1 MAEIVPAEIVRE
13 GPPEAGRSP
22 QGSPKGSPAERLAT
36 VLPAGPE
43 AVPVSDAALP
53 GVNPNFSGAGNDAA
67 LVDLWLRDLAPKTRA
82 AYVHGLRR
90 FFDLTGSKSLGLT
103 TLSDLQDFADSL
115 ADTLA
120 PMTQRKTLAAVKSLF
135 TFANR
140 TGYLPFNVGAALKL
154 PPAKDDLAERELTEK
169 DVHKLMNAP
178 FLAEPQQ
185 TPDQGPT
192 PKTGE
197 KSGRPGPNAQRDHA
211 IMLVLYAG
219 GLRREDVC
227 RLKWRDVKDRDDV
240 QEGAG
245 QITVFGK
252 GSKTGTVL
260 LPPSVYA
267 ELKALRVR
275 GRPAKGGE
283 GPREAGPEEPVFAS
297 RKRNTK
303 SGGHLDVSMINRIV
317 AKAAKKAGIEGNVSP
332 HWLRHSHATHA
343 ERRGAKLSLVQKT
356 LRHSSLAT
364 TGRYL
369 HANPTESSAMY
380 LGL

>member
-1 MAEIVPAEIVRE
+1 MAELVPAVGAASAPEKAAPT
-13 GPPEAGRSP
+13 PPL
-22 QGSPKGSPAERLAT
+22 ERLIE

-43 AVPVSDAALP
+43 AVPAENLRLP
-53 GVNPNFSGAGNDAA
+53 GAAPNFSGASDDAR
-67 LVDLWLRDLAPKTRA
+67 LVELWLKDFAPKTRA
-82 AYVHGLRR
+82 AYAHELMR
-90 FFDLTGSKSLGLT
+90 FFDVTGSKPLGLT
-103 TLSDLQDFADSL
+103 TLADLQDFADSI
-115 ADTLA
+115 AEMLA
-120 PMTQRKTLAAVKSLF
+120 PRTQRKTLAAVKSLF

-140 TGYLPFNVGAALKL
+140 TGYIPYNVGAALRL
-154 PPAKDDLAERELTEK
+154 PPVKDDLAERELTEAE
-169 DVHKLMNAP
+169 VHKLINAP
-178 FLAEPQQ
+178 FL
-185 TPDQGPT
+185 PD
-192 PKTGE
+192 PKRKDG
-197 KSGRPGPNAQRDHA
+197 KPGPFARRDHA
-211 IMLVLYAG
+211 ILLTLYAG

-227 RLKWRDVKDRDDV
+227 VLKWRDVKDRDDV
-240 QEGAG
+240 APGAG
-245 QITVFGK
+245 QITVYGK

-267 ELKALRVR
+267 EVLALRR
-275 GRPAKGGE
+275 SGGGKGDGQE
-283 GPREAGPEEPVFAS
+283 EKEPAGPDEPVFPS
-297 RKRNTK
+297 RKKNTP

-317 AKAAKKAGIEGNVSP
+317 TKAAERAKIKGNVSP